1 MSSAD
6 AESSTVDPSSLRV
19 QYECLRLAALGEPLS
34 PQARSGLLL
43 FLRRGMW
50 GWARS
55 LSATSH
61 ALPGSSRATSSAAAG
76 ACGEPQTA
84 IQLLAQMAINA
95 YTWRSS

>member
-1 MSSAD
+1 MSSPD
-6 AESSTVDPSSLRV
+6 AESSTVDPSSLRI
-19 QYECLRLAALGEPLS
+19 QYECLRLAALGEPLP

-50 GWARS
+50 GWAHS
-55 LSATSH
+55 LSATPP
-61 ALPGSSRATSSAAAG
+61 AFPGSSHASSSAAAA
-76 ACGEPQTA
+76 ACGEGQEA